1 MKVKGCSHRVLPAAV
16 KKEVLRPLRSRKPLI
31 KGLFLLMWLDVF
43 LSAEFR
49 SVKAAGGTRRALA
62 LTERNPAGYPVCK
75 PHKDLQALERLF
87 FPGSAV
93 RRCFLFGESLG
104 LYAL

>member
-1 MKVKGCSHRVLPAAV
+1 MR
-16 KKEVLRPLRSRKPLI
+16 
-31 KGLFLLMWLDVF
+31 LDVF

-49 SVKAAGGTRRALA
+49 SVKAAEGTRRALA

-75 PHKDLQALERLF
+75 PHKDLQAHQRLF

-93 RRCFLFGESLG
+93 RRCFLFLGVPGAICPLTIFLHHFHGEGKLVFFV
-104 LYAL
+104 

>member
-1 MKVKGCSHRVLPAAV
+1 MQPLHSLRSLI
-16 KKEVLRPLRSRKPLI
+16 KEALRPLRSRKPLI
-31 KGLFLLMWLDVF
+31 KGLFLLMRLDVF

-93 RRCFLFGESLG
+93 RRCFLFGEFLG